1 MSGPPRIN
9 DTVHNQLDMEW
20 SNSLG
25 EKKKPWKTMLS
36 FVIILAVILLAMPSV
51 WPPPVNLPS
60 QTRWM
65 NTKDWFH
72 TRKKYTVPLVLLAM
86 LLVMAFLTIGVPYLL
101 SIQQGDVSQA
111 QVSVSLGGGFPQE
124 HQVQAGMEQIKDTFQ
139 ANFHNC
145 QLLELHFDAVYSGGL
160 QEELQ
165 ERYGTEETKGLF
177 VVTSTVVTGRL
188 SPPEGMS
195 PATTYDDV
203 QWILADTGNG
213 LITVLDWGRF
223 LVDRR

>member
-1 MSGPPRIN
+1 
-9 DTVHNQLDMEW
+9 
-20 SNSLG
+20 
-25 EKKKPWKTMLS
+25 
-36 FVIILAVILLAMPSV
+36 
-51 WPPPVNLPS
+51 
-60 QTRWM
+60 
-65 NTKDWFH
+65 
-72 TRKKYTVPLVLLAM
+72 M

-188 SPPEGMS
+188 SPARGDEPRHHLRRRAMDLGRHRQR
-195 PATTYDDV
+195 AYHR
-203 QWILADTGNG
+203 AG
-213 LITVLDWGRF
+213 LGPLLGG
-223 LVDRR
+223 

>member
-1 MSGPPRIN
+1 
-9 DTVHNQLDMEW
+9 
-20 SNSLG
+20 
-25 EKKKPWKTMLS
+25 
-36 FVIILAVILLAMPSV
+36 MPSV

-139 ANFHNC
+139 KELHNC
-145 QLLELHFDAVYSGGL
+145 TLHTLTYDGAYSSQFTQELWTLYPDAGMEQGAFVITASLTTGSNPPQGLESH
-160 QEELQ
+160 
-165 ERYGTEETKGLF
+165 
-177 VVTSTVVTGRL
+177 
-188 SPPEGMS
+188 
-195 PATTYDDV
+195 TTYDDY
-203 QWILADTGNG
+203 QWILGDAGGT
-213 LITVLDWGRF
+213 LSLLDRGRF

>member
-1 MSGPPRIN
+1 
-9 DTVHNQLDMEW
+9 
-20 SNSLG
+20 
-25 EKKKPWKTMLS
+25 
-36 FVIILAVILLAMPSV
+36 MPSV

-139 ANFHNC
+139 ANFHTC

-203 QWILADTGNG
+203 QWILADPGNG

>member
-1 MSGPPRIN
+1 MAPTCKPAFPN
-9 DTVHNQLDMEW
+9 PLDEHKG
-20 SNSLG
+20 L
-25 EKKKPWKTMLS
+25 
-36 FVIILAVILLAMPSV
+36 
-51 WPPPVNLPS
+51 
-60 QTRWM
+60 
-65 NTKDWFH
+65 
-72 TRKKYTVPLVLLAM
+72 VPHPQEIHSALVLLAM

-177 VVTSTVVTGRL
+177 VVTSTVATGRL

-203 QWILADTGNG
+203 QWILAGTGNG

>member
-1 MSGPPRIN
+1 
-9 DTVHNQLDMEW
+9 
-20 SNSLG
+20 
-25 EKKKPWKTMLS
+25 
-36 FVIILAVILLAMPSV
+36 MPSV

-86 LLVMAFLTIGVPYLL
+86 LLVMVFLTIGVPYLL

-223 LVDRR
+223 LVDRRFFPLPPHKRKGGISYAYRVYPADKRPVFQSGKPHL

>member
-1 MSGPPRIN
+1 
-9 DTVHNQLDMEW
+9 
-20 SNSLG
+20 
-25 EKKKPWKTMLS
+25 
-36 FVIILAVILLAMPSV
+36 MPSV

-165 ERYGTEETKGLF
+165 
-177 VVTSTVVTGRL
+177 
-188 SPPEGMS
+188 
-195 PATTYDDV
+195 
-203 QWILADTGNG
+203 
-213 LITVLDWGRF
+213 
-223 LVDRR
+223 

>member
-1 MSGPPRIN
+1 
-9 DTVHNQLDMEW
+9 
-20 SNSLG
+20 
-25 EKKKPWKTMLS
+25 
-36 FVIILAVILLAMPSV
+36 MPSV

-145 QLLELHFDAVYSGGL
+145 QLLELHFDAVYTGVL
-160 QEELQ
+160 QGVTTQELNALMVNAQ
-165 ERYGTEETKGLF
+165 
-177 VVTSTVVTGRL
+177 
-188 SPPEGMS
+188 
-195 PATTYDDV
+195 PATLMAKAGKQLDQNQRD
-203 QWILADTGNG
+203 ILRAQMAREACAK
-213 LITVLDWGRF
+213 IKE
-223 LVDRR
+223 

>member
-1 MSGPPRIN
+1 MAPTCKPAFPN
-9 DTVHNQLDMEW
+9 PLDEHKGLVPHPQEIH
-20 SNSLG
+20 SALG
-25 EKKKPWKTMLS
+25 
-36 FVIILAVILLAMPSV
+36 FAGHAAC
-51 WPPPVNLPS
+51 
-60 QTRWM
+60 
-65 NTKDWFH
+65 H
-72 TRKKYTVPLVLLAM
+72 GVPHDR
-86 LLVMAFLTIGVPYLL
+86 VPYLL

>member
-1 MSGPPRIN
+1 
-9 DTVHNQLDMEW
+9 
-20 SNSLG
+20 
-25 EKKKPWKTMLS
+25 
-36 FVIILAVILLAMPSV
+36 MPSV

-145 QLLELHFDAVYSGGL
+145 QLLELHCDAV
-160 QEELQ
+160 
-165 ERYGTEETKGLF
+165 
-177 VVTSTVVTGRL
+177 
-188 SPPEGMS
+188 
-195 PATTYDDV
+195 
-203 QWILADTGNG
+203 
-213 LITVLDWGRF
+213 
-223 LVDRR
+223 

>member
-1 MSGPPRIN
+1 
-9 DTVHNQLDMEW
+9 
-20 SNSLG
+20 
-25 EKKKPWKTMLS
+25 
-36 FVIILAVILLAMPSV
+36 
-51 WPPPVNLPS
+51 
-60 QTRWM
+60 M

-160 QEELQ
+160 Q
-165 ERYGTEETKGLF
+165 GLF